1 MGRKRARRL
10 LSLLVALSS
19 ALVVAVPVRADQP
32 PDHHGRVTVENVWV
46 TPANEAGQAI
56 LRLRIL
62 NDTHSPMHLLG
73 VATPLAKNSQIVGRI
88 SDRQTAR
95 LGSIGIRPD
104 GALDLTT
111 IHLCIDLGPLSRSI
125 MHGDLLDLMLT
136 LLTSFHYFSFL
147 FPS

>member
-73 VATPLAKNSQIVGRI
+73 VATPLAKTPKLSGE
-88 SDRQTAR
+88 SATAR
-95 LGSIGIRPD
+95 QR
-104 GALDLTT
+104 ALA
-111 IHLCIDLGPLSRSI
+111 RSASGR
-125 MHGDLLDLMLT
+125 MAR
-136 LLTSFHYFSFL
+136 LTSRQVDRKSTRLNSSH
-147 FPS
+147 

>member
-95 LGSIGIRPD
+95 LRSEARRVGKECVSTCR
-104 GALDLTT
+104 
-111 IHLCIDLGPLSRSI
+111 SRWW
-125 MHGDLLDLMLT
+125 
-136 LLTSFHYFSFL
+136 
-147 FPS
+147 PSR